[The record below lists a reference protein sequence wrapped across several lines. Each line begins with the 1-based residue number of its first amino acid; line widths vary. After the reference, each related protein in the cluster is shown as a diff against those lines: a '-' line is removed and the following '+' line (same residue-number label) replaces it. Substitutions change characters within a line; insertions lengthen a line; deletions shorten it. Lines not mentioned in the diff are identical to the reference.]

1 MKRRTKKRWLT
12 KNLLAIVQKAF
23 VALRKLVFVAGK
35 NAAAKGSKNLRMG
48 KEQCNLQPN
57 KPTYLVIHCNPV
69 LWIHSPVF
77 FVLVAVT
84 RTRRISANTLSAP
97 E

>member
-35 NAAAKGSKNLRMG
+35 NAAAKGSKKLKMG
-48 KEQCNLQPN
+48 KEQ
-57 KPTYLVIHCNPV
+57 
-69 LWIHSPVF
+69 
-77 FVLVAVT
+77 
-84 RTRRISANTLSAP
+84 
-97 E
+97 

>member
-48 KEQCNLQPN
+48 KEQCNL
-57 KPTYLVIHCNPV
+57 
-69 LWIHSPVF
+69 
-77 FVLVAVT
+77 
-84 RTRRISANTLSAP
+84 
-97 E
+97 